1 MTPLHQTALL
11 MVITSSPQL
20 GQQHEE
26 AGDLLQHT
34 VPFFR
39 RLVLTLMVNIIC
51 GVVHGVYVNLSQCF
65 MEPGHK
71 KCVYCVYSEQCGSN
85 APFTRVQVR
94 SRCWRI
100 SLKSVT
106 APAPA
111 QHQLSS
117 AQPIFRAATEQ
128 REHLTMAVSL
138 CLLMWQDFAHS
149 FAFHTY

>member
-11 MVITSSPQL
+11 MVISSSTQL
-20 GQQHEE
+20 WQQHEE

-85 APFTRVQVR
+85 APFTRV
-94 SRCWRI
+94 
-100 SLKSVT
+100 
-106 APAPA
+106 
-111 QHQLSS
+111 
-117 AQPIFRAATEQ
+117 
-128 REHLTMAVSL
+128 
-138 CLLMWQDFAHS
+138 
-149 FAFHTY
+149 

>member
-20 GQQHEE
+20 WQQHRE

-85 APFTRVQVR
+85 APFTRV
-94 SRCWRI
+94 
-100 SLKSVT
+100 
-106 APAPA
+106 
-111 QHQLSS
+111 
-117 AQPIFRAATEQ
+117 
-128 REHLTMAVSL
+128 
-138 CLLMWQDFAHS
+138 
-149 FAFHTY
+149 